1 MITSPIRTFMKFT
14 LDSKRKKL
22 WKKFSTR
29 WKKVFMVMDSAP
41 GNEFVSGFVRNE
53 WVRITEANIQSSFDI
68 VLQYII
74 TQAECM
80 FPMKYSTWSVT
91 TWCKKMN
98 YYSIINKGYYNDEA
112 LLKSSNTR

>member
-41 GNEFVSGFVRNE
+41 GNEFVSGFVRN
-53 WVRITEANIQSSFDI
+53 
-68 VLQYII
+68 
-74 TQAECM
+74 
-80 FPMKYSTWSVT
+80 
-91 TWCKKMN
+91 
-98 YYSIINKGYYNDEA
+98 
-112 LLKSSNTR
+112 